1 MPEHPNKSGHFNQK
15 WHDYYTEKRIVHQWM
30 QVHLLKD
37 LPVRRILEI
46 GPYLGLVTAMLRNA
60 GYQTTI
66 LDLADAPIFPSPDVP
81 RIAGDIRD
89 LDGGA
94 LATGEFDA
102 ILCCETLEHLPYGDV
117 DGVLARLAATGVPYL
132 VLSVPYMGSQLT
144 VRLYANR
151 YGAHK
156 YTSLKKFM
164 GFKRFRPP
172 PADAG
177 WEAHKWEVGYRDM
190 PLGKFRALV
199 ERHYRISRT
208 EFTAECRSVFFL
220 CRNRAPRLAIPS
232 EP

>member
-102 ILCCETLEHLPYGDV
+102 ILCC
-117 DGVLARLAATGVPYL
+117 AQTGVMLRHP
-132 VLSVPYMGSQLT
+132 VIAHASGQSGARGSDCVCTIGQQ
-144 VRLYANR
+144 
-151 YGAHK
+151 
-156 YTSLKKFM
+156 
-164 GFKRFRPP
+164 
-172 PADAG
+172 
-177 WEAHKWEVGYRDM
+177 
-190 PLGKFRALV
+190 
-199 ERHYRISRT
+199 
-208 EFTAECRSVFFL
+208 
-220 CRNRAPRLAIPS
+220 
-232 EP
+232 

>member
-1 MPEHPNKSGHFNQK
+1 M
-15 WHDYYTEKRIVHQWM
+15 
-30 QVHLLKD
+30 
-37 LPVRRILEI
+37 
-46 GPYLGLVTAMLRNA
+46 
-60 GYQTTI
+60 
-66 LDLADAPIFPSPDVP
+66 DLADAPIFPSPDVP